1 LLASLPTDLQH
12 DLTDQKGYQTQ
23 HPKKLSNIPGGPL
36 LSNQTLF
43 KNGTANGAA
52 INRRIMPL

>member
-1 LLASLPTDLQH
+1 LPTDLQH